1 MIIYFMIGFFIIS
14 LCLSIWSICTA
25 EVMPDDYDLREEDIW
40 PADEWPDLL
49 DDEES
54 EGFDED
60 HALDLVLND
69 MVKDFTDDDIAAI
82 IDKNENP
89 TEPNDKLKEAA
100 KLYKDEEK

>member
-25 EVMPDDYDLREEDIW
+25 EVMPDDYDLKEEDIW
-40 PADEWPDLL
+40 P